1 MFANLE
7 QLQREILAQLNER
20 DLVVFRSYPRGP
32 EIGADAV
39 YWDSDGHPDYHDF
52 LDSAQAAG
60 VRMVTLSAQT
70 LTPEMIE
77 DALEHLGS
85 TRVERDERRT
95 IEGQLKELRRY
106 EGFLC
111 QLELSFSLDRRT
123 YIFEAATEWYD
134 DLTELLERI
143 ENSFGTA
150 QDQSPLG
157 GFYSNN

>member
-1 MFANLE
+1 MAANLE
-7 QLQREILAQLNER
+7 QLQRAILSELQDRN
-20 DLVVFRSYPRGP
+20 LVVFRSYPRGP
-32 EIGADAV
+32 ELGADAM
-39 YWDSDGHPDYHDF
+39 YWDTDAHPDFREF
-52 LDSAQAAG
+52 LAAAEAAG
-60 VRMVTLSAQT
+60 IRLLTLSAQP
-70 LTPEMIE
+70 LTEDMIE
-77 DALEHLGS
+77 DALEHLNS
-85 TRVERDERRT
+85 TRLERDERRA
-95 IEGQLKELRRY
+95 IEVRLKEMRRY
-106 EGFLC
+106 DGFLC